1 MVEMDVGDA
10 KSNNDTGDKNSY
22 NANFISLDI
31 GEKLQ
36 QQQILTAFVVNKK
49 TGCIVASLNHVY
61 DKKTIVSNIYRD
73 WIKTLDVFGSRA
85 EEKGVSNE
93 HILMLKD
100 ALDDDIEKVMQCY
113 YAQMKEENNGSD
125 RTAVAIELVKG
136 KIVDIFLDEVK
147 AHYAVIKVDGHIE
160 TVPIKSERFEDWIGA
175 LYYNHEKGQG
185 HNLILSKE
193 GIGRVQ

>member
-1 MVEMDVGDA
+1 MDVGDA

-160 TVPIKSERFEDWIGA
+160 TVPIKSERFED
-175 LYYNHEKGQG
+175 
-185 HNLILSKE
+185 
-193 GIGRVQ
+193 